1 MKKKSWYP
9 VENSKCI
16 IEIMVEDLEQ
26 LFDERDPNPFLN
38 KDLDDDA
45 VEYILSSAEE
55 IGNNRIGKL
64 RIVCSERPDDS
75 SIDIATSAIKKFFLY
90 RADISQK
97 KIRKIFSTGWKSLLI
112 GTAFLA
118 LAIVGSAVV
127 KHYLADT
134 LVGEFL
140 TEALVLIGWVSMWKP
155 VNIFLYEWWPLI
167 DQKKTFETLNQLP
180 LEITS
185 RKPQEI

>member
-1 MKKKSWYP
+1 M
-9 VENSKCI
+9 
-16 IEIMVEDLEQ
+16 DLM
-26 LFDERDPNPFLN
+26 
-38 KDLDDDA
+38 
-45 VEYILSSAEE
+45 ILSLILVLSL
-55 IGNNRIGKL
+55 ITFG
-64 RIVCSERPDDS
+64 VF
-75 SIDIATSAIKKFFLY
+75 TSYSFQILIRK
-90 RADISQK
+90 K